1 MGTNE
6 AQIKKNIKSQKIPIY
21 ASKLKC
27 NNLSI
32 PLGR

>member
-1 MGTNE
+1 MKHRLKRILK
-6 AQIKKNIKSQKIPIY
+6 AKKIPIY

-32 PLGR
+32 PLGG